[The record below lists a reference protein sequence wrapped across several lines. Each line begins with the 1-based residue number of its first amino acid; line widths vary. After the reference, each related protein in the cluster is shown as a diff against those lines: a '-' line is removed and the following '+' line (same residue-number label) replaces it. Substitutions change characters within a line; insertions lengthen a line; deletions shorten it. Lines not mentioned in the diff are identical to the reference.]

1 MAQVN
6 VQIGGR
12 TYRMACDDGEEDHL
26 AGLAERLNRSIE
38 QLRARFG
45 EIGEQR
51 LTVMAA
57 ITLADQHAEAERSKQ
72 EAEAGLAEAEE
83 ARREEAKRRATV
95 EEEVARA
102 IEALAERVEALAD
115 RVAGIDGDAGER

>member
-1 MAQVN
+1 MSQVN
-6 VQIGGR
+6 VTISGR

-57 ITLADQHAEAERSKQ
+57 ITLADQHAESERRALEAESELAGTQ
-72 EAEAGLAEAEE
+72 EAQREDAARRAALDDEVAEAI
-83 ARREEAKRRATV
+83 A
-95 EEEVARA
+95 
-102 IEALAERVEALAD
+102 ALAERVEALAD
-115 RVAGIDGDAGER
+115 RVAGVGEGANGA